1 MRPLFF
7 LIALL
12 FAVPASAQIY
22 KYIDANGHT
31 AFSSQPPNDTK
42 AEPIDLQP
50 LPNVQTPPADDA
62 AQPAPGAAGAP
73 AKPAA
78 GADRNSPK
86 TGPSTPVQPGA
97 KALPYQRL
105 ALTDL
110 PTADALRANNGNI
123 SVGVDISPALSGTRL
138 VRLVLDGEVYGQA
151 TNQTKGLK
159 LENLDRGDHSMA
171 VQVVDGDQVIQQ
183 SGDVEFT
190 IQRAHQ

>member
-1 MRPLFF
+1 MRPLFL

-22 KYIDANGHT
+22 KYTDANGHT

-50 LPNVQTPPADDA
+50 LPNVQTPAADDA
-62 AQPAPGAAGAP
+62 AAPAPGGTP

-78 GADRNSPK
+78 GADRNSPR
-86 TGPSTPVQPGA
+86 TGPSTPVAPGG

-123 SVGVDISPALSGTRL
+123 TVGVDIAPALSGTRL
-138 VRLVLDGEVYGQA
+138 VRLVLDGEVYGEP